1 VNATSW
7 RSHSGPWL
15 LNLFYDRAALDLVR
29 WLFPFKL
36 SLDLTAEMLQNEG
49 ISQLGKG
56 LKELS
61 AHVFSKICPK
71 PTFTFQAFI
80 FVIYLPRVHTQGINW
95 IWQQGKVSL
104 AWLSESAIGECL
116 RGLSDFNTFNHWL
129 LPSWTGLKMKR
140 KIPHWCKIV
149 SGFELAP
156 PTPLA
161 PSSYPVSFSSTMMS
175 PLWPPLPP
183 SQSPVD
189 LSHDRYLRYF
199 IISSVGESSKEDLKM
214 NEALLRCLCNGAYL
228 EFT

>member
-1 VNATSW
+1 MALVSFGIWTLPCFHHPFDWSSSVCLQSFSASAKRRCWRMKESLSW
-7 RSHSGPWL
+7 
-15 LNLFYDRAALDLVR
+15 
-29 WLFPFKL
+29 
-36 SLDLTAEMLQNEG
+36 E
-49 ISQLGKG
+49 KG